1 MINLKLFNLKKGEII
16 VLKLLKTI
24 ASTGLILLG
33 LSTAAMAATP
43 KDVLVV
49 AQIAEPKSMDPATV
63 TAVNDFR
70 ILMNVYNGL
79 VRYKDGTLEVEPS
92 LAESWDISDDGKV
105 YTFQLRKG
113 VKFHDGTDFNAGAVK
128 FNLVSGKTKPFLN
141 HFSLRGEFRILLKQL
156 DIIYF

>member
-1 MINLKLFNLKKGEII
+1 MINLVFFNLKKGEII
-16 VLKLLKTI
+16 VLKLFKTI

-70 ILMNVYNGL
+70 ILMNV
-79 VRYKDGTLEVEPS
+79 
-92 LAESWDISDDGKV
+92 
-105 YTFQLRKG
+105 
-113 VKFHDGTDFNAGAVK
+113 
-128 FNLVSGKTKPFLN
+128 
-141 HFSLRGEFRILLKQL
+141 
-156 DIIYF
+156 

>member
-1 MINLKLFNLKKGEII
+1 M
-16 VLKLLKTI
+16 LKLLKTI

-70 ILMNVYNGL
+70 ILMNVYDGL

-92 LAESWDISDDGKV
+92 LAESWDISDDGKE

-113 VKFHDGTDFNAGAVK
+113 VKFHDGTDFNAEAVK
-128 FNLVSGKTKPFLN
+128 FNFDRMLVKDHPQAGTGPFPLS
-141 HFSLRGEFRILLKQL
+141 FF
-156 DIIYF
+156 F

>member
-1 MINLKLFNLKKGEII
+1 M
-16 VLKLLKTI
+16 LKLLKTI

-70 ILMNVYNGL
+70 ILMNVYDGL
-79 VRYKDGTLEVEPS
+79 VRYKDRIQ
-92 LAESWDISDDGKV
+92 IS
-105 YTFQLRKG
+105 FQGQTKKDADFLGERLRANKIR
-113 VKFHDGTDFNAGAVK
+113 F
-128 FNLVSGKTKPFLN
+128 
-141 HFSLRGEFRILLKQL
+141 
-156 DIIYF
+156 

>member
-1 MINLKLFNLKKGEII
+1 MINLDLFNLKKGEII

-70 ILMNVYNGL
+70 ILMNQ
-79 VRYKDGTLEVEPS
+79 S
-92 LAESWDISDDGKV
+92 
-105 YTFQLRKG
+105 
-113 VKFHDGTDFNAGAVK
+113 
-128 FNLVSGKTKPFLN
+128 
-141 HFSLRGEFRILLKQL
+141 
-156 DIIYF
+156 